1 MASSDAAFENCP
13 FFETPFGTFKEERE
27 RDRGEKKEETGK
39 RHDTAIFLKETSSP
53 TPVPSIPT
61 KKTIIKKGKIESSGV
76 LALRDSSEIWKFSGT
91 LGVTG
96 GRMGGREDA
105 SCSLS
110 TQTPP
115 LPPGTEEGEE
125 K

>member
-13 FFETPFGTFKEERE
+13 FFETPFRTFKEERKKKTE
-27 RDRGEKKEETGK
+27 KEETSK
-39 RHDTAIFLKETSSP
+39 RHDTAIFLKETSSFHP
-53 TPVPSIPT
+53 CPSNPIQENDNN
-61 KKTIIKKGKIESSGV
+61 KKKRRKESSGV
-76 LALRDSSEIWKFSGT
+76 LTLRDSSEIWKFSGT
-91 LGVTG
+91 LGVTE
-96 GRMGGREDA
+96 GRREDA

-115 LPPGTEEGEE
+115 LPPGTEQGEE